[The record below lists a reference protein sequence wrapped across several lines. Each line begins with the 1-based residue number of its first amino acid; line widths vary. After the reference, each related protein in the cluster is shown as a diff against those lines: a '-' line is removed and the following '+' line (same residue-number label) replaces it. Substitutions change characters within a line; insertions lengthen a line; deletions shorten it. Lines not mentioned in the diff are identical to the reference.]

1 MTDIHQQAFQEEA
14 RELLCEL
21 ETALLELESTP
32 ADQELIGRVFRA
44 MHTIKGSGA
53 MFGFEDIASFTHN
66 VETVYDLVRNGKM
79 PVTKDLIDLTLSA
92 CDQIRKM
99 VEAFDTATVTS
110 DENTEKIVSA
120 FRGLLQDAKAQGGD
134 TLPQGVPLP
143 DSPEPTAVG
152 DLGKE
157 KSLTCRIRFRP
168 HHDIFSYGTNPV
180 LLLKELRDLGV
191 CHIVAH
197 TDAIPELA
205 EIDPESCYAYWDI
218 ILTTTQSLNAV
229 RDVFIFAEDNCELK
243 IDVIDEGAAV
253 DEDLDYKKV
262 GEILIE
268 RGDLSGEEVKNLLG
282 TQKRIGELLV
292 DSGLIDPGKVE
303 SALAEQKHVR
313 EIRQKK
319 QAAES
324 AASIRVPAEK
334 LDGLVNMVGELVTLQ
349 SRLSQI
355 AGKMADMRLIQ
366 IAEDVERLTAEIR
379 DNTMSIRMLPIGT
392 LFSKFQRLVR
402 DLSRDLGKE
411 IVLTTE
417 GEETELDKTVIERLN
432 DPLVHL
438 IRNSID
444 HGIEL
449 PGVREAAGKPGQ
461 GHIHLTAE
469 HSGANVFL
477 KIQDDGAG
485 LNIEAIRAKAVEKG
499 LIPPDAVLPEKELF
513 SLIFQPG
520 FSTAQ
525 TVTSV
530 SGRGVGM
537 DVVRKSIDTL
547 QGSIEIESIKGQGST
562 VTLKL
567 PLTLAIIDGLLVKI
581 DEQFFVMPLSI
592 IEECVEL
599 SREDVAKAHG
609 KKIAEIRGEIVPYI
623 HLRGHFMMG
632 GNAPLIE
639 QIVTARID
647 GLRIGFVVDQV
658 VGEYQTVIKTLGRA
672 YRNVVEVS
680 GATILGD
687 GHVAL
692 ILDLPRLLQKAE
704 MEERIRT

>member
-1 MTDIHQQAFQEEA
+1 MMQTMDEDLIKMFKEEA
-14 RELLCEL
+14 RDLLVEL
-21 ETALLELESTP
+21 EAALLELEKTP
-32 ADQELIGRVFRA
+32 DDKELISRVFRA

-53 MFGFEDIASFTHN
+53 MFGYDDIAAFTHD
-66 VETVYDLVRNGKM
+66 VETVYDHVRNGKIG
-79 PVTKDLIDLTLSA
+79 VTKDLIDLTLSA
-92 CDQIRKM
+92 CDQIRRM
-99 VEAFDTATVTS
+99 MGIHEDGCPA
-110 DENTEKIVSA
+110 DERRTEKIGASFRTLQSA
-120 FRGLLQDAKAQGGD
+120 
-134 TLPQGVPLP
+134 PQAPAAT
-143 DSPEPTAVG
+143 EPPGPSVLSNEKMVT
-152 DLGKE
+152 DLSRKV
-157 KSLTCRIRFRP
+157 TYRIRFRP
-168 HHDIFSYGTNPV
+168 AQEIFASGAYPV
-180 LLLKELRDLGV
+180 LLLNEIRRLG
-191 CHIVAH
+191 IAH
-197 TDAIPELA
+197 VIAQTDAIPELA
-205 EIDPESCYAYWDI
+205 EIDPEGCYTYWDI
-218 ILTTTQSLNAV
+218 ILTTKLDINAI
-229 RDVFIFAEDNCELK
+229 RDVFICAEGNCDLK
-243 IDVIDEGAAV
+243 IEVIDDGAVA
-253 DEDLDYKKV
+253 DEDLSYKKV

-303 SALAEQKHVR
+303 SALTEQKHVR

-319 QAAES
+319 QVAEA

-334 LDGLVNMVGELVTLQ
+334 LDSLVNMVGELVTLQ

-366 IAEDVERLTAEIR
+366 IAEDVERLTAELR
-379 DNTMSIRMLPIGT
+379 DNAMSIRMLPIGT
-392 LFSKFQRLVR
+392 IFSKFQRLVR
-402 DLSRDLGKE
+402 DLSGDLGKE

-417 GEETELDKTVIERLN
+417 GEETELDKTVIEKLN

-449 PGVREAAGKPGQ
+449 PGVREASGKPGQ
-461 GHIHLTAE
+461 GHIRLSAE

-477 KIQDDGAG
+477 KIRDDGAG

-499 LIPPDAVLPEKELF
+499 LISPDAVLPEKELF
-513 SLIFQPG
+513 SLIFHPG

-525 TVTSV
+525 TVTGV

-537 DVVRKSIDTL
+537 DVVRKSIDAL
-547 QGSIEIESIKGQGST
+547 QGSIEVESIRGQGTT

-599 SREDVAKAHG
+599 NREDVAKAHG

-632 GNAPLIE
+632 GNIPLIE

-672 YRNVVEVS
+672 YRDVEEVS

-687 GHVAL
+687 GQVAL
-692 ILDLPRLLQKAE
+692 ILDLPRLMQKAA
-704 MEERIRT
+704 MDERTIQH

>member
-1 MTDIHQQAFQEEA
+1 MMQTMDEDLVKMFKEEA
-14 RELLCEL
+14 RDLLVEL
-21 ETALLELESTP
+21 EAALLELEKTP
-32 ADQELIGRVFRA
+32 DDKELISRVFRA
-44 MHTIKGSGA
+44 MHTIKGAAA
-53 MFGFEDIASFTHN
+53 MFGYDDIAAFTHD
-66 VETVYDLVRNGKM
+66 VETVYDHVRNGKIG
-79 PVTKDLIDLTLSA
+79 VTKDLMDLTLSA
-92 CDQIRKM
+92 CDQIRRM
-99 VEAFDTATVTS
+99 MGIHEDGCPA
-110 DENTEKIVSA
+110 DERRTEKIGASFRTLQSA
-120 FRGLLQDAKAQGGD
+120 
-134 TLPQGVPLP
+134 PQAPAAT
-143 DSPEPTAVG
+143 EPPGPSVLSDEKMVT
-152 DLGKE
+152 DLSRKV
-157 KSLTCRIRFRP
+157 TYRIRFRP
-168 HHDIFSYGTNPV
+168 AQEIFASGAYPV
-180 LLLKELRDLGV
+180 LLLNEIRRLG
-191 CHIVAH
+191 IAH
-197 TDAIPELA
+197 VIAQTDAIPELA
-205 EIDPESCYAYWDI
+205 EIDPEGCYTYWDI
-218 ILTTTQSLNAV
+218 ILTTKLDINAI
-229 RDVFIFAEDNCELK
+229 RDVFICAEDNCDLK
-243 IDVIDEGAAV
+243 IEVIDDGAVAN
-253 DEDLDYKKV
+253 EDLSYKKV

-303 SALAEQKHVR
+303 SALTEQKHVR

-319 QAAES
+319 QAAEA

-334 LDGLVNMVGELVTLQ
+334 LDSLVNMVGELVTLQ

-366 IAEDVERLTAEIR
+366 IAEDVERLTAELR
-379 DNTMSIRMLPIGT
+379 DNAMSIRMLPIGT
-392 LFSKFQRLVR
+392 IFSKFQRLVR
-402 DLSRDLGKE
+402 DLSGDLGKE
-411 IVLTTE
+411 IVLTTK
-417 GEETELDKTVIERLN
+417 GEETELDKTVIEKLN

-449 PGVREAAGKPGQ
+449 PGVREASGKPRQ

-477 KIQDDGAG
+477 KIRDDGAG

-499 LIPPDAVLPEKELF
+499 LISPDAVLPEKEMF
-513 SLIFQPG
+513 SLIFHPG

-525 TVTSV
+525 TVTGV

-537 DVVRKSIDTL
+537 DVVRKSIDAL
-547 QGSIEIESIKGQGST
+547 QGSIEIESIRGQGST

-599 SREDVAKAHG
+599 NREDVAKAHG

-632 GNAPLIE
+632 GNTPLIE

-647 GLRIGFVVDQV
+647 GLRIGFVVDQI
-658 VGEYQTVIKTLGRA
+658 VGEYQTVIKTLGRV
-672 YRNVVEVS
+672 YRNVEEVS

-687 GHVAL
+687 GQVAL
-692 ILDLPRLLQKAE
+692 ILDLPRLMQKAVTV
-704 MEERIRT
+704 ERTVQH

>member
-14 RELLCEL
+14 KELLCEL
-21 ETALLELESTP
+21 EAALLELENTP
-32 ADQELIGRVFRA
+32 DDQELIGRVFRA

-53 MFGFEDIASFTHN
+53 MFGFEELASFTHD
-66 VETVYDLVRNGKM
+66 VETAYDLVRTGKM

-99 VEAFDTATVTS
+99 VESFDTATVTG
-110 DENTEKIVSA
+110 DEDKEKIVSA
-120 FRGLLQDAKAQGGD
+120 FRGLLQDVKAQ
-134 TLPQGVPLP
+134 PPKEKKP
-143 DSPEPTAVG
+143 DSPKPAVIN
-152 DLGKE
+152 DFPAGKE
-157 KSLTCRIRFRP
+157 KSITCRIRFRP

-191 CHIVAH
+191 CHVVAH

-205 EIDPESCYAYWDI
+205 GIDPEGCYTYWDI
-218 ILTTTQSLNAV
+218 ILTTNQGLNAI

-243 IDVIDEGAAV
+243 IEVIDEDSMI
-253 DEDLDYKKV
+253 DEDPDYKKV
-262 GEILIE
+262 GEILID
-268 RGDLSGEEVKNLLG
+268 RGDLSGNEVRKLLG
-282 TQKRIGELLV
+282 TQKRIGELLIE
-292 DSGLIDPGKVE
+292 SGLVDPGKVE

-319 QAAES
+319 QAVES

-349 SRLSQI
+349 SRLSQVSS
-355 AGKMADMRLIQ
+355 KMADMSLIQ
-366 IAEDVERLTAEIR
+366 IAEDIERLTAELR

-392 LFSKFQRLVR
+392 LFSKFLRLVR
-402 DLSRDLGKE
+402 DLSHDLGKE

-444 HGIEL
+444 HGIES
-449 PGVREAAGKPGQ
+449 PGAREASGKSKQ
-461 GHIHLTAE
+461 GHIHLSAE

-477 KIQDDGAG
+477 KIRDDGAG
-485 LNIEAIRAKAVEKG
+485 LNIEAIRAKAIEKG
-499 LIPPDAVLPEKELF
+499 LIPPDAILPEKEMF
-513 SLIFQPG
+513 SLIFHPG

-525 TVTSV
+525 TVTGV

-537 DVVRKSIDTL
+537 DVVRKSIDAL
-547 QGSIEIESIKGQGST
+547 QVSIEIESFRCQGTT
-562 VTLKL
+562 VTFKL

-599 SREDVAKAHG
+599 SREDVVKAHG

-632 GNAPLIE
+632 GNIPLIE

-647 GLRIGFVVDQV
+647 GHRIGFVVDQV
-658 VGEYQTVIKTLGRA
+658 VGEYQTVIKTLGRV
-672 YRNVVEVS
+672 YRNVEEVS

-687 GHVAL
+687 GQVAL

-704 MEERIRT
+704 KEERIIRH

>member
-21 ETALLELESTP
+21 EAALLELENTP
-32 ADQELIGRVFRA
+32 DDQELIGRVFRA

-53 MFGFEDIASFTHN
+53 MFGFEELASFTHD

-92 CDQIRKM
+92 CDQIRIM
-99 VEAFDTATVTS
+99 VESFDTAKETS
-110 DENTEKIVSA
+110 NEDTEKIVYA
-120 FRGLLQDAKAQGGD
+120 FRGLLQDAKAQASKETKPD
-134 TLPQGVPLP
+134 TPKPAVINDLP
-143 DSPEPTAVG
+143 A
-152 DLGKE
+152 GKE
-157 KSLTCRIRFRP
+157 KSITCRIRFRP

-180 LLLKELRDLGV
+180 LLLKELRDLGA
-191 CHIVAH
+191 CHVVAH
-197 TDAIPELA
+197 TDAIPELSG
-205 EIDPESCYAYWDI
+205 IDPEGCYTYWDI
-218 ILTTTQSLNAV
+218 ILTTEQGLNAI
-229 RDVFIFAEDNCELK
+229 RDVFIFAEDNCNLK
-243 IDVIDEGAAV
+243 IEIIDYGAVV
-253 DEDLDYKKV
+253 DENPDYKKI
-262 GEILIE
+262 GEIFIE
-268 RGDLSGEEVKNLLG
+268 RGDLSAEEVGRLLG
-282 TQKRIGELLV
+282 TQKRIGELMV
-292 DSGLIDPGKVE
+292 ESGLIDPGKVE

-319 QAAES
+319 QAVES

-334 LDGLVNMVGELVTLQ
+334 LDSLVNMIGELVTLQ

-355 AGKMADMRLIQ
+355 STNMSDMRLIQ
-366 IAEDVERLTAEIR
+366 IAEDVERLTAELR
-379 DNTMSIRMLPIGT
+379 DTTMSIRMLPIGT
-392 LFSKFQRLVR
+392 LFSKFLRLVR
-402 DLSRDLGKE
+402 DLSHDLGKE

-417 GEETELDKTVIERLN
+417 GEETELDKTVIEKLN

-449 PGVREAAGKPGQ
+449 PGVRETSGKPQQ
-461 GHIHLTAE
+461 GHIHLSAE
-469 HSGANVFL
+469 HSGVNVFL
-477 KIQDDGAG
+477 KIRDDGAG

-499 LIPPDAVLPEKELF
+499 LISSDAILPEKEMF
-513 SLIFQPG
+513 SMIFHPG

-525 TVTSV
+525 TVTGI

-537 DVVRKSIDTL
+537 DVVRKSIDAL
-547 QGSIEIESIKGQGST
+547 QGSIEVESIRGQGTT

-599 SREDVAKAHG
+599 NREDVAKAHG

-623 HLRGHFMMG
+623 HLREHFMMG
-632 GNAPLIE
+632 GNIPSIE

-647 GLRIGFVVDQV
+647 SHRIGFVVDQV
-658 VGEYQTVIKTLGRA
+658 VGEYQTVIKTLGRV
-672 YRNVVEVS
+672 YRNVEEVS

-687 GHVAL
+687 GQVAL

-704 MEERIRT
+704 MEERIIRH